1 MPRRHGLPVPSSA
14 VGSIGKLLEKIYLLY
29 DKSINNFIIFI
40 NYIEILCAENWR
52 KPLLW
57 RRPASGALRL
67 FFDAPLDLVA
77 RSGLPDSSTRH
88 QPGSPCSM
96 FSTRARVFTQV
107 RAVRAGTT
115 APTLPWL
122 SNLHW
127 LFDMAGLC
135 RATPCEV
142 HRDR

>member
-1 MPRRHGLPVPSSA
+1 MHYMIKVLMILS
-14 VGSIGKLLEKIYLLY
+14 YLLTISKVCVPKTGVNPCFGV
-29 DKSINNFIIFI
+29 DPRQAP
-40 NYIEILCAENWR
+40 C
-52 KPLLW
+52 
-57 RRPASGALRL
+57 G

-96 FSTRARVFTQV
+96 FSTKARVFTRV
-107 RAVRAGTT
+107 RAVRAGTI

-127 LFDMAGLC
+127 LFDMAGVC
-135 RATPCEV
+135 RATPCEL